1 MIFRRTKLNTS
12 DQILRQWNK
21 FRVWGKWN
29 VPACLAQVSNIH
41 TLCKKYKLNPE
52 MDFRMDFYGYV
63 LFDEIKLSMQHDCT
77 SK

>member
-29 VPACLAQVSNIH
+29 VPACLAQVCNIH
-41 TLCKKYKLNPE
+41 TLCKKIEVK
-52 MDFRMDFYGYV
+52 
-63 LFDEIKLSMQHDCT
+63 S
-77 SK
+77 